1 MDVIEWLELRG
12 NSFGVML
19 VSLSVTMTPE
29 RVSPSIALVRE

>member
-1 MDVIEWLELRG
+1 MDVMEWLELRG

-19 VSLSVTMTPE
+19 VSLSEMMNPE